1 MLDFKVKRF
10 VGIIFHLILAQIC
23 LAQTGIANQN
33 YGKDTLQLREV
44 VVRATRPLA
53 KLNSEGFVTE
63 VKGTILEKLGFAK
76 DVMGMLPGVLNNNG
90 SIEVFGKGKPVF
102 YINGHIVRNNIEVE
116 QLKANQIDKITVITN
131 PSSRY
136 ASTVGSIIKITTI
149 KKVGDGFSF
158 DNIATFGYRNYLYG
172 KDNLDL
178 NYRADKFDVFGTFGF
193 EKGKNTNSSKNVQNS
208 WLSSHHQQNTT
219 VKSTQHSNLIDGK
232 WGFDFS
238 SSPKLSFGAFY
249 QVSYAPTKT
258 NSSIM
263 SSLYSDDVIESETSA
278 YKDIKLRDLEH
289 LLDGYCHG
297 VWGKWNLEMTF
308 DLMWKKTREN
318 QTVIEQTG
326 INQNFGIKDVGHA
339 RLMATELYASHPFL
353 KGNFSFGVDFTNSSR
368 EENSES
374 ENSIMAGEN
383 NKIQELNMAYYV
395 ETMQHLGNVTFR
407 IGGRYEHVN
416 SEYFIGGRKNHE
428 QSHVYDKFFPTASL
442 SLPIGKTMVQ
452 LSYSKQCYRPLYSQL
467 SNTVHYVN
475 KYLYQSGNPYLQPSY
490 SDNISLNLRYRWLA
504 LTANYKKV
512 QNQIITSY
520 TYYDDAKTIALLKKE
535 NSKNSLSNLQ
545 IMASFMPGFLWKC
558 YYPVLACGVV
568 SQFYKIDYRGN
579 IKHVDNPLVV
589 VKFNNIFKFHNNYM
603 ATVNYS
609 WRSEGNSENIKMGSV
624 GQINLSLAKDL
635 SEKWN
640 VKLSANDIF
649 NTARKNTFTIFSG
662 MNDVYIEKAASVRAV
677 ECIVIKQNIKV
688 KGQGKRKWIDCNCLN
703 SIHSGICLSI
713 DCRSSYTHINAAL
726 CFNLIGFFPPF
737 LCHFHLFP

>member
-1 MLDFKVKRF
+1 MKMLDFKVKRF

-33 YGKDTLQLREV
+33 FGKDTLQLREV

-63 VKGTILEKLGFAK
+63 VKGTVLEKLGFAK

-158 DNIATFGYRNYLYG
+158 DNIATFGYRNYMYG

-178 NYRADKFDVFGTFGF
+178 NYRIDNLDVFGTLGF

-219 VKSTQHSNLIDGK
+219 MKSTQHSKLIDGK

-249 QVSYAPTKT
+249 QVSYAPIKT

-263 SSLYSDDVIESETSA
+263 SSLYSDDVIESEASA

-318 QTVIEQTG
+318 QNVIEQTG
-326 INQNFGIKDVGHA
+326 INQDFGIKDVGHA

-520 TYYDDAKTIALLKKE
+520 TYYDDSKTIALLKKE
-535 NSKNSLSNLQ
+535 NSRNSLSNLQ

-609 WRSEGNSENIKMGSV
+609 WRSEGNSENIKMGSI

-635 SEKWN
+635 SKKWN

-662 MNDVYIEKAASVRAV
+662 MNDVYLEKAATVRAV
-677 ECIVIKQNIKV
+677 ECIVRYKFNTV
-688 KGQGKRKWIDCNCLN
+688 KAKYKGKGAGKKEMDRL
-703 SIHSGICLSI
+703 
-713 DCRSSYTHINAAL
+713 
-726 CFNLIGFFPPF
+726 
-737 LCHFHLFP
+737 

>member
-1 MLDFKVKRF
+1 MKMLDFKVKRF

-33 YGKDTLQLREV
+33 FGKDTLQLREV

-63 VKGTILEKLGFAK
+63 VKGTVLEKLGFAK

-178 NYRADKFDVFGTFGF
+178 NYRIDNLDVFGTLGF
-193 EKGKNTNSSKNVQNS
+193 EKGKDTNSSKNVQNS

-219 VKSTQHSNLIDGK
+219 MKSTQHSSLIDGK

-297 VWGKWNLEMTF
+297 VWEKWNLEMTF

-318 QTVIEQTG
+318 QNVMEQTG
-326 INQNFGIKDVGHA
+326 INQDFGIKDVGHA

-512 QNQIITSY
+512 RNQIITSY

-535 NSKNSLSNLQ
+535 NSRNSLSNLQ

-609 WRSEGNSENIKMGSV
+609 WRSEGNSENIKMGSI

-635 SEKWN
+635 SKKWN

-649 NTARKNTFTIFSG
+649 NTARKNTFTIFCG

-677 ECIVIKQNIKV
+677 ECIVRYKFNTVKIKY
-688 KGQGKRKWIDCNCLN
+688 KGKGAGKKEMDRL
-703 SIHSGICLSI
+703 
-713 DCRSSYTHINAAL
+713 
-726 CFNLIGFFPPF
+726 
-737 LCHFHLFP
+737 

>member
-1 MLDFKVKRF
+1 MKMLDFKVKRF
-10 VGIIFHLILAQIC
+10 VGIIFHLILTQIC
-23 LAQTGIANQN
+23 LAQTGIVNQN
-33 YGKDTLQLREV
+33 FGKDTLQLREV

-63 VKGTILEKLGFAK
+63 VKGTVLEKLGFAK

-158 DNIATFGYRNYLYG
+158 DNIATFGCRNYMYG

-193 EKGKNTNSSKNVQNS
+193 EKGKDTNSSKNVQNS

-219 VKSTQHSNLIDGK
+219 MKSTQHSSLIDGK

-249 QVSYAPTKT
+249 QVSYAPIKT

-318 QTVIEQTG
+318 QNVIEQTG
-326 INQNFGIKDVGHA
+326 INQDFGIKDVGHA

-395 ETMQHLGNVTFR
+395 ETMQHLGNVAFR

-568 SQFYKIDYRGN
+568 SQFYKIDYRGS

-635 SEKWN
+635 SKKWN

-662 MNDVYIEKAASVRAV
+662 MNDVYIEKAATVRAV
-677 ECIVIKQNIKV
+677 ECIVRYKFNTV
-688 KGQGKRKWIDCNCLN
+688 KAKYKGKGAGKKEMDRL
-703 SIHSGICLSI
+703 
-713 DCRSSYTHINAAL
+713 
-726 CFNLIGFFPPF
+726 
-737 LCHFHLFP
+737 

>member
-1 MLDFKVKRF
+1 MKMFFCSFGLLMATVPVFAQNTGKDSIVSTKALDDVVVSASNISR
-10 VGIIFHLILAQIC
+10 VGD
-23 LAQTGIANQN
+23 QN
-33 YGKDTLQLREV
+33 FGKDTLQLREV

-63 VKGTILEKLGFAK
+63 VKGTVLEKLGFAK

-102 YINGHIVRNNIEVE
+102 YINGHIVRNNMEVE

-136 ASTVGSIIKITTI
+136 ASTIGSIIKITTI

-158 DNIATFGYRNYLYG
+158 DNIATFGYRNYMYG

-178 NYRADKFDVFGTFGF
+178 NYRIDNLDVFGTIGL
-193 EKGKNTNSSKNVQNS
+193 EQGKDTNSSKNVQNS

-219 VKSTQHSNLIDGK
+219 MKSTQHSSLIDGK

-249 QVSYAPTKT
+249 QVSYAPIKT

-308 DLMWKKTREN
+308 DLMWKKTHEN
-318 QTVIEQTG
+318 QNVIEQTG
-326 INQNFGIKDVGHA
+326 INQDFGIKDVGHA

-512 QNQIITSY
+512 RNQIITSY
-520 TYYDDAKTIALLKKE
+520 TYYDDAKTIALLRKE
-535 NSKNSLSNLQ
+535 NSRNCLSNLQ

-603 ATVNYS
+603 ATINYS

-635 SEKWN
+635 SKKWN

-662 MNDVYIEKAASVRAV
+662 MNDVYLEKAAIVRAV
-677 ECIVIKQNIKV
+677 ECIVRYKFNTV
-688 KGQGKRKWIDCNCLN
+688 KTTYKGKGAGKKEMDRL
-703 SIHSGICLSI
+703 
-713 DCRSSYTHINAAL
+713 
-726 CFNLIGFFPPF
+726 
-737 LCHFHLFP
+737 

>member
-1 MLDFKVKRF
+1 MKMLDFKVKRF

-33 YGKDTLQLREV
+33 FGKDTLQLREV

-63 VKGTILEKLGFAK
+63 VKGTVLEKLGFAK
-76 DVMGMLPGVLNNNG
+76 DVMGILPGVLNNNG

-136 ASTVGSIIKITTI
+136 ASTIGSIIKITTI

-158 DNIATFGYRNYLYG
+158 DNIATFGCRNYMYG

-178 NYRADKFDVFGTFGF
+178 NYRIDNLDVFGTLGF

-219 VKSTQHSNLIDGK
+219 MKSTQHSKLIDGK

-318 QTVIEQTG
+318 QNVIEQTG
-326 INQNFGIKDVGHA
+326 INQDFGIKDVGHA

-490 SDNISLNLRYRWLA
+490 SDNITLNLRYRWLA

-535 NSKNSLSNLQ
+535 NSRNSLSNLQ

-609 WRSEGNSENIKMGSV
+609 WRSEGNSENIKMGSI

-662 MNDVYIEKAASVRAV
+662 MNDVYIEKAAIVRAV
-677 ECIVIKQNIKV
+677 ECNVRYKFNIVKTKY
-688 KGQGKRKWIDCNCLN
+688 KGKGAGKKEMDRL
-703 SIHSGICLSI
+703 
-713 DCRSSYTHINAAL
+713 
-726 CFNLIGFFPPF
+726 
-737 LCHFHLFP
+737 

>member
-1 MLDFKVKRF
+1 MKMLDFKVKRF

-33 YGKDTLQLREV
+33 FGKDTLQLREV

-63 VKGTILEKLGFAK
+63 VKGTVLEKLGFAK

-158 DNIATFGYRNYLYG
+158 DNIATFGYRNYMYG

-178 NYRADKFDVFGTFGF
+178 NYRIDNLDVFGTLGF

-219 VKSTQHSNLIDGK
+219 MKSTQHSKLIDGK

-318 QTVIEQTG
+318 QNVIEQTG
-326 INQNFGIKDVGHA
+326 INQDFGIKDVGHA

-535 NSKNSLSNLQ
+535 NSRNSLSNLQ

-609 WRSEGNSENIKMGSV
+609 WRSAGNSENIKMGSV

-635 SEKWN
+635 SKKWN

-662 MNDVYIEKAASVRAV
+662 MNDVYIEKAATVRAV
-677 ECIVIKQNIKV
+677 ECIVRYKFNTV
-688 KGQGKRKWIDCNCLN
+688 KAKYKGKGAGKKEMDRL
-703 SIHSGICLSI
+703 
-713 DCRSSYTHINAAL
+713 
-726 CFNLIGFFPPF
+726 
-737 LCHFHLFP
+737 

>member
-1 MLDFKVKRF
+1 MRRLFIF
-10 VGIIFHLILAQIC
+10 LFHLAWTQIV

-33 YGKDTLQLREV
+33 FGKDTLQLREV

-63 VKGTILEKLGFAK
+63 VKGTVLEKLGFAK

-178 NYRADKFDVFGTFGF
+178 NYRIDNLDVFGTFGF

-219 VKSTQHSNLIDGK
+219 MKSTQHSKLIDGK

-318 QTVIEQTG
+318 QNVIEQTG
-326 INQNFGIKDVGHA
+326 INQDFGIKDVGHA

-512 QNQIITSY
+512 RNQIITSY

-535 NSKNSLSNLQ
+535 NSRNSLSNLQ

-635 SEKWN
+635 SKKWN

-677 ECIVIKQNIKV
+677 ECIVRYKFNTV
-688 KGQGKRKWIDCNCLN
+688 KAKYKGKGAGKKEMDRL
-703 SIHSGICLSI
+703 
-713 DCRSSYTHINAAL
+713 
-726 CFNLIGFFPPF
+726 
-737 LCHFHLFP
+737 

>member
-1 MLDFKVKRF
+1 MKMLDFKVKRF

-33 YGKDTLQLREV
+33 LGKDTLQLREV

-63 VKGTILEKLGFAK
+63 VKGTVLEELGFAK

-102 YINGHIVRNNIEVE
+102 YINGRIVRNNIEVE

-158 DNIATFGYRNYLYG
+158 DNIATFGCRNYMYG

-178 NYRADKFDVFGTFGF
+178 NYRIDNLDVFGTLGF
-193 EKGKNTNSSKNVQNS
+193 EKGKDTNSSKKVQNS

-219 VKSTQHSNLIDGK
+219 MKSTQHSNLIDGK
-232 WGFDFS
+232 WGFDFA

-318 QTVIEQTG
+318 QNVIEQTG
-326 INQNFGIKDVGHA
+326 INQDFGIKDVGHA

-512 QNQIITSY
+512 RNQIITSY

-609 WRSEGNSENIKMGSV
+609 WRSAGNSENIKMGSV

-662 MNDVYIEKAASVRAV
+662 MNDVYIEKVATVRAV
-677 ECIVIKQNIKV
+677 ECIVRYKFNTVNAKY
-688 KGQGKRKWIDCNCLN
+688 KGKGAGKKEMDRL
-703 SIHSGICLSI
+703 
-713 DCRSSYTHINAAL
+713 
-726 CFNLIGFFPPF
+726 
-737 LCHFHLFP
+737 

>member
-1 MLDFKVKRF
+1 MKMLDFKVKRF

-33 YGKDTLQLREV
+33 FGKDTLQLREV

-63 VKGTILEKLGFAK
+63 VKGTVLEKLGFAK

-102 YINGHIVRNNIEVE
+102 YINGHIVHNNIEVE

-158 DNIATFGYRNYLYG
+158 DNIATFGYRNYMYG

-178 NYRADKFDVFGTFGF
+178 NYRIDNLDVFGTLGF

-219 VKSTQHSNLIDGK
+219 MKSTQHSKLIDGK

-297 VWGKWNLEMTF
+297 GWGKWNLEMTF
-308 DLMWKKTREN
+308 DLMWKKIREN
-318 QTVIEQTG
+318 QNVIEQTG
-326 INQNFGIKDVGHA
+326 INQDFGIKDVGHA
-339 RLMATELYASHPFL
+339 RFMATELYASHPFL

-467 SNTVHYVN
+467 CNTVHYVN

-520 TYYDDAKTIALLKKE
+520 TYYDDSKTIALLKKE
-535 NSKNSLSNLQ
+535 NSRNSLSNLQ

-609 WRSEGNSENIKMGSV
+609 WRSAGNSENIKMGSV

-635 SEKWN
+635 SKKWN

-677 ECIVIKQNIKV
+677 ECIVRYKFNIV
-688 KGQGKRKWIDCNCLN
+688 KTKYKGKGAGKKEMDRL
-703 SIHSGICLSI
+703 
-713 DCRSSYTHINAAL
+713 
-726 CFNLIGFFPPF
+726 
-737 LCHFHLFP
+737 

>member
-1 MLDFKVKRF
+1 MKMLDFKVKRF

-33 YGKDTLQLREV
+33 FGKDTLQLREV

-63 VKGTILEKLGFAK
+63 VKGTVLEKLGFAK

-131 PSSRY
+131 PGSRY

-158 DNIATFGYRNYLYG
+158 DNIAAIGYRNYLYG

-178 NYRADKFDVFGTFGF
+178 NYRIDNLDVFGTLGF
-193 EKGKNTNSSKNVQNS
+193 EKGKDTNSSKNVQNS

-219 VKSTQHSNLIDGK
+219 MKSTQHSKLIDGK

-249 QVSYAPTKT
+249 QVSYAPIKT

-318 QTVIEQTG
+318 QNVIEQTG
-326 INQNFGIKDVGHA
+326 INQDFGIKDVGHA

-383 NKIQELNMAYYV
+383 NKIQEQNMAYYV

-520 TYYDDAKTIALLKKE
+520 TYYDDSKTIALLKKE
-535 NSKNSLSNLQ
+535 NSRNSLSNLQ

-589 VKFNNIFKFHNNYM
+589 VKFNNIFKFHNNY
-603 ATVNYS
+603 
-609 WRSEGNSENIKMGSV
+609 
-624 GQINLSLAKDL
+624 LS
-635 SEKWN
+635 
-640 VKLSANDIF
+640 
-649 NTARKNTFTIFSG
+649 SG
-662 MNDVYIEKAASVRAV
+662 
-677 ECIVIKQNIKV
+677 
-688 KGQGKRKWIDCNCLN
+688 
-703 SIHSGICLSI
+703 
-713 DCRSSYTHINAAL
+713 
-726 CFNLIGFFPPF
+726 
-737 LCHFHLFP
+737 

>member
-1 MLDFKVKRF
+1 MKMLDFKVKRF

-33 YGKDTLQLREV
+33 FGKDTLQLREV

-63 VKGTILEKLGFAK
+63 VKGTVLEKLGFAK

-178 NYRADKFDVFGTFGF
+178 NYRIENLDVFGTFGF

-219 VKSTQHSNLIDGK
+219 MKSTQHSKLIDGK

-308 DLMWKKTREN
+308 DLMWKKTHEN
-318 QTVIEQTG
+318 QNVIEQTG
-326 INQNFGIKDVGHA
+326 INQDFGIKDVGHA

-512 QNQIITSY
+512 RNQIITSY

-535 NSKNSLSNLQ
+535 NSRNSLSNLQ

-589 VKFNNIFKFHNNYM
+589 VKFNNIFKFHNSYM

-624 GQINLSLAKDL
+624 GQINLSMAKDL
-635 SEKWN
+635 SKKWN

-662 MNDVYIEKAASVRAV
+662 MNDVYIEKAATVRAV
-677 ECIVIKQNIKV
+677 ECIVRYKFNTV
-688 KGQGKRKWIDCNCLN
+688 KAKYKGKGAGKKEMDRL
-703 SIHSGICLSI
+703 
-713 DCRSSYTHINAAL
+713 
-726 CFNLIGFFPPF
+726 
-737 LCHFHLFP
+737 

>member
-1 MLDFKVKRF
+1 MRRLFIF
-10 VGIIFHLILAQIC
+10 LFHLAWTQIV

-33 YGKDTLQLREV
+33 FGKDTLQLREV

-63 VKGTILEKLGFAK
+63 VKGTVLEKLGFAK

-131 PSSRY
+131 PGSRY

-158 DNIATFGYRNYLYG
+158 DNIATFGYRNYMFG

-178 NYRADKFDVFGTFGF
+178 NYRIDNLDVFGTLGF
-193 EKGKNTNSSKNVQNS
+193 EKGKDTNSSKNVQNS

-219 VKSTQHSNLIDGK
+219 MKSTQHSKLIDGK

-249 QVSYAPTKT
+249 QVSYAPIKT

-318 QTVIEQTG
+318 QNVIEQTG
-326 INQNFGIKDVGHA
+326 INQDFGIKDVGHA

-512 QNQIITSY
+512 RNQIITSY

-535 NSKNSLSNLQ
+535 NSRNSLSNLQ

-635 SEKWN
+635 SKKWN

-662 MNDVYIEKAASVRAV
+662 MNDVYIEKAATVRAV
-677 ECIVIKQNIKV
+677 ECIVRYKFNTV
-688 KGQGKRKWIDCNCLN
+688 KAKYKGKGAGKKEMDRL
-703 SIHSGICLSI
+703 
-713 DCRSSYTHINAAL
+713 
-726 CFNLIGFFPPF
+726 
-737 LCHFHLFP
+737 

>member
-1 MLDFKVKRF
+1 MKTAFCSLGLLMAAVPVFAQNTGKDSIVSTKALDDVVVSASNISR
-10 VGIIFHLILAQIC
+10 VGD
-23 LAQTGIANQN
+23 IASQN
-33 YGKDTLQLREV
+33 FGKDTLQLREV

-63 VKGTILEKLGFAK
+63 VKGTVLEKLGFAK

-136 ASTVGSIIKITTI
+136 ASTIGSIIKITTI

-158 DNIATFGYRNYLYG
+158 DNIATFGCRNYMYG

-178 NYRADKFDVFGTFGF
+178 NYRIDNLDVFGTLGF

-219 VKSTQHSNLIDGK
+219 MKSTQHSKLIDGK

-318 QTVIEQTG
+318 QNVIEQTG
-326 INQNFGIKDVGHA
+326 INQDFGIKDVGHA

-368 EENSES
+368 EENSKS
-374 ENSIMAGEN
+374 DNSIMAGEN

-395 ETMQHLGNVTFR
+395 ETMQHLGNVTLR

-475 KYLYQSGNPYLQPSY
+475 KYLYQNGNPYLQPSY

-535 NSKNSLSNLQ
+535 NSRNSLSNLQ

-568 SQFYKIDYRGN
+568 SQFYKIDYRGK

-635 SEKWN
+635 SKKWN

-662 MNDVYIEKAASVRAV
+662 MNDVYIEKAATVRAV
-677 ECIVIKQNIKV
+677 ECIVRYKFNTV
-688 KGQGKRKWIDCNCLN
+688 KAKYKGKGAGKKEMDRL
-703 SIHSGICLSI
+703 
-713 DCRSSYTHINAAL
+713 
-726 CFNLIGFFPPF
+726 
-737 LCHFHLFP
+737 

>member
-1 MLDFKVKRF
+1 MKMLDFKVKRF

-33 YGKDTLQLREV
+33 FGKDTLQLREV

-63 VKGTILEKLGFAK
+63 VKGTVLEKLGFAK

-136 ASTVGSIIKITTI
+136 ASTIGSIIKITTI

-158 DNIATFGYRNYLYG
+158 DNIATFGCRNYMYG
-172 KDNLDL
+172 KDNLNL
-178 NYRADKFDVFGTFGF
+178 NYRIDNLDVFGTLGF

-219 VKSTQHSNLIDGK
+219 MKSTQHSKLIDGK

-318 QTVIEQTG
+318 QNVIEQTG
-326 INQNFGIKDVGHA
+326 INQDFGIKDVGHA

-428 QSHVYDKFFPTASL
+428 QSHIYDKFFPTASL

-520 TYYDDAKTIALLKKE
+520 TYYDDSKTIALLKKE
-535 NSKNSLSNLQ
+535 NSRNSLSNLQ

-609 WRSEGNSENIKMGSV
+609 WRSEGNSENIKMGSI

-677 ECIVIKQNIKV
+677 ECIVRYKFNTV
-688 KGQGKRKWIDCNCLN
+688 KAKYKGKGAGKKEMDRL
-703 SIHSGICLSI
+703 
-713 DCRSSYTHINAAL
+713 
-726 CFNLIGFFPPF
+726 
-737 LCHFHLFP
+737 

>member
-1 MLDFKVKRF
+1 MKMLDFKVKRF

-33 YGKDTLQLREV
+33 FGKDTLQLREV

-63 VKGTILEKLGFAK
+63 VKGTVLEKLGFAK

-136 ASTVGSIIKITTI
+136 ASTVGSIIKITTF

-158 DNIATFGYRNYLYG
+158 DNIATIGYRNYLYG

-178 NYRADKFDVFGTFGF
+178 NYRIDNLDVFGMLGF

-219 VKSTQHSNLIDGK
+219 MKSTQHSKLIDGK

-308 DLMWKKTREN
+308 DLMWKKTCEN
-318 QTVIEQTG
+318 QNVIEQTG
-326 INQNFGIKDVGHA
+326 INQDFGIKDVGHA

-520 TYYDDAKTIALLKKE
+520 TYYDDSKTIALLKKE
-535 NSKNSLSNLQ
+535 NSRNNLSNLQ

-609 WRSEGNSENIKMGSV
+609 WRSAGNSENIKMGSV

-662 MNDVYIEKAASVRAV
+662 MNDVYIEKAAIVRSV
-677 ECIVIKQNIKV
+677 ECIVRYKFNTV
-688 KGQGKRKWIDCNCLN
+688 KTKYKGKGAGKKEMDRL
-703 SIHSGICLSI
+703 
-713 DCRSSYTHINAAL
+713 
-726 CFNLIGFFPPF
+726 
-737 LCHFHLFP
+737 

>member
-1 MLDFKVKRF
+1 MKMLDFKVKRF

-33 YGKDTLQLREV
+33 FGKDTLQLREV

-63 VKGTILEKLGFAK
+63 VKGTVLEKLGFAK

-158 DNIATFGYRNYLYG
+158 DNIATFGCRNYLYG

-178 NYRADKFDVFGTFGF
+178 NYRIDNLDVFGTLGF

-219 VKSTQHSNLIDGK
+219 MKSTQHSKLIDGK

-318 QTVIEQTG
+318 QNVIEQTG
-326 INQNFGIKDVGHA
+326 INQDFGIKDVGHA

-490 SDNISLNLRYRWLA
+490 NDNISLNLRYLWLA

-535 NSKNSLSNLQ
+535 NSRNSLSNLQ

-677 ECIVIKQNIKV
+677 KCIVRYKFNTV
-688 KGQGKRKWIDCNCLN
+688 KTKYKGKGAGKKEMDRL
-703 SIHSGICLSI
+703 
-713 DCRSSYTHINAAL
+713 
-726 CFNLIGFFPPF
+726 
-737 LCHFHLFP
+737 

>member
-1 MLDFKVKRF
+1 MKMLDFKVKRF

-33 YGKDTLQLREV
+33 FGKDTLQLREV

-63 VKGTILEKLGFAK
+63 VKGTVLEKLGFAK

-178 NYRADKFDVFGTFGF
+178 NYRADKFDVFGAFGF
-193 EKGKNTNSSKNVQNS
+193 EKGKDTNSSKNVQNS

-219 VKSTQHSNLIDGK
+219 MKSTQHSNLIDGK

-238 SSPKLSFGAFY
+238 SSSKLSFGAFY

-318 QTVIEQTG
+318 QNVIEQTG
-326 INQNFGIKDVGHA
+326 INQDFGIKDVGHA

-368 EENSES
+368 EENSKS
-374 ENSIMAGEN
+374 DNSIMAGEN

-535 NSKNSLSNLQ
+535 NSRNSLSNLQ

-609 WRSEGNSENIKMGSV
+609 WRSEGNSENIKMGSI

-635 SEKWN
+635 SKKWN

-662 MNDVYIEKAASVRAV
+662 MNDVYIEKAATVRAV
-677 ECIVIKQNIKV
+677 ECIVRYKFNTV
-688 KGQGKRKWIDCNCLN
+688 KAKYKGKGAGKKEMDRL
-703 SIHSGICLSI
+703 
-713 DCRSSYTHINAAL
+713 
-726 CFNLIGFFPPF
+726 
-737 LCHFHLFP
+737 

>member
-1 MLDFKVKRF
+1 MKMLDFKVKRF

-33 YGKDTLQLREV
+33 FGKDTLQLKEV

-63 VKGTILEKLGFAK
+63 VKGTVLEKLGFAK

-158 DNIATFGYRNYLYG
+158 DNIATFGCRNYLYG

-178 NYRADKFDVFGTFGF
+178 NYRIDNLDVFGTLGF
-193 EKGKNTNSSKNVQNS
+193 EKGKDTNSSKNVQNS

-219 VKSTQHSNLIDGK
+219 MKSTQHSNLIDGK

-308 DLMWKKTREN
+308 DLMWKKTRGN
-318 QTVIEQTG
+318 QNVIEQTG
-326 INQNFGIKDVGHA
+326 INLDFGIKDVGHA

-490 SDNISLNLRYRWLA
+490 SDNITLNLRYRWLA
-504 LTANYKKV
+504 LTANYKKL

-520 TYYDDAKTIALLKKE
+520 TYYDDSKTIALLKKE
-535 NSKNSLSNLQ
+535 NSRNSLSNLQ

-603 ATVNYS
+603 AT
-609 WRSEGNSENIKMGSV
+609 ISV
-624 GQINLSLAKDL
+624 Q
-635 SEKWN
+635 
-640 VKLSANDIF
+640 
-649 NTARKNTFTIFSG
+649 
-662 MNDVYIEKAASVRAV
+662 
-677 ECIVIKQNIKV
+677 
-688 KGQGKRKWIDCNCLN
+688 
-703 SIHSGICLSI
+703 
-713 DCRSSYTHINAAL
+713 
-726 CFNLIGFFPPF
+726 
-737 LCHFHLFP
+737 

>member
-1 MLDFKVKRF
+1 MRRLFIF
-10 VGIIFHLILAQIC
+10 LFHLAWTQIV

-33 YGKDTLQLREV
+33 FGKDTLQLREV

-63 VKGTILEKLGFAK
+63 VKGTVLEKLGFAK

-116 QLKANQIDKITVITN
+116 QLKANQIDKITVVTN

-193 EKGKNTNSSKNVQNS
+193 EKGKDTNSSKNVQNS

-219 VKSTQHSNLIDGK
+219 MKSTQHSKLIDGK

-278 YKDIKLRDLEH
+278 YKDVKLRDLEH

-308 DLMWKKTREN
+308 DLMWKKTHEN
-318 QTVIEQTG
+318 QNVIEQTG

-512 QNQIITSY
+512 RNQIITSY
-520 TYYDDAKTIALLKKE
+520 TYYDDAKTIALLRKE
-535 NSKNSLSNLQ
+535 NSRNCLSNLQ

-589 VKFNNIFKFHNNYM
+589 VKFNNILKFHNNYM
-603 ATVNYS
+603 ATINYS

-635 SEKWN
+635 SK
-640 VKLSANDIF
+640 K
-649 NTARKNTFTIFSG
+649 
-662 MNDVYIEKAASVRAV
+662 
-677 ECIVIKQNIKV
+677 
-688 KGQGKRKWIDCNCLN
+688 
-703 SIHSGICLSI
+703 
-713 DCRSSYTHINAAL
+713 
-726 CFNLIGFFPPF
+726 
-737 LCHFHLFP
+737 

>member
-1 MLDFKVKRF
+1 MKMLDFKVKRF

-33 YGKDTLQLREV
+33 FGKDTLQLREV
-44 VVRATRPLA
+44 VVRATRPMA

-63 VKGTILEKLGFAK
+63 VKGTVLEKLGFAK

-158 DNIATFGYRNYLYG
+158 DNIATIGYRNYLYG
-172 KDNLDL
+172 KDNFDL
-178 NYRADKFDVFGTFGF
+178 NYRIDNLDVFGTFGF
-193 EKGKNTNSSKNVQNS
+193 EKGKDTNSSKNVQNS

-219 VKSTQHSNLIDGK
+219 MKSTQHSNLIDGK

-318 QTVIEQTG
+318 QNVIEQIG
-326 INQNFGIKDVGHA
+326 INQDFGIKDVGHA

-395 ETMQHLGNVTFR
+395 ETMQHLGNVIFR

-428 QSHVYDKFFPTASL
+428 QSQVYDKFFPTASL

-452 LSYSKQCYRPLYSQL
+452 LSYSKQCCRPLYSQL

-535 NSKNSLSNLQ
+535 NSRNSLSNLQ

-662 MNDVYIEKAASVRAV
+662 MNDVYIEKAAIVRAV
-677 ECIVIKQNIKV
+677 ECIVRYKFNTV
-688 KGQGKRKWIDCNCLN
+688 KTKYKGKGAGKKEMDRL
-703 SIHSGICLSI
+703 
-713 DCRSSYTHINAAL
+713 
-726 CFNLIGFFPPF
+726 
-737 LCHFHLFP
+737 

>member
-1 MLDFKVKRF
+1 MKMLDFKVKRF

-33 YGKDTLQLREV
+33 FGKDTLQLREV

-63 VKGTILEKLGFAK
+63 VKGTVLEKLGFAK

-136 ASTVGSIIKITTI
+136 ASTIGSIIKITTI

-158 DNIATFGYRNYLYG
+158 DNIATFGYRNYMYG

-178 NYRADKFDVFGTFGF
+178 NYRIDNLDVFGTLGF
-193 EKGKNTNSSKNVQNS
+193 EKGKDTNSSKNVQNS

-219 VKSTQHSNLIDGK
+219 MKSTQHSKLIDGK

-249 QVSYAPTKT
+249 QVSYAPIKT

-318 QTVIEQTG
+318 QNVIEQTG
-326 INQNFGIKDVGHA
+326 INQDFGIKDVGHA

-442 SLPIGKTMVQ
+442 SMPIGKTMVQ

-520 TYYDDAKTIALLKKE
+520 TYYDDSKTIALLKKK
-535 NSKNSLSNLQ
+535 NSRNSLSNLQ

-589 VKFNNIFKFHNNYM
+589 VKFNNIFKFHSNYM

-609 WRSEGNSENIKMGSV
+609 SRSEGNSENIKMGSV

-662 MNDVYIEKAASVRAV
+662 MNDVYIEKAATVRAV
-677 ECIVIKQNIKV
+677 ECIVRYKFNTV
-688 KGQGKRKWIDCNCLN
+688 KAKYKGKGAGKKEMDRL
-703 SIHSGICLSI
+703 
-713 DCRSSYTHINAAL
+713 
-726 CFNLIGFFPPF
+726 
-737 LCHFHLFP
+737 

>member
-1 MLDFKVKRF
+1 MKMLDFKVKRF

-33 YGKDTLQLREV
+33 FGKDTLQLREV
-44 VVRATRPLA
+44 VVRATRSLA

-63 VKGTILEKLGFAK
+63 VKGTVLEKLGFAK

-178 NYRADKFDVFGTFGF
+178 NYRIENLDVFGTFGF
-193 EKGKNTNSSKNVQNS
+193 EKGKDTNSSKNIQNS

-219 VKSTQHSNLIDGK
+219 MKSTQHSKLIDGK

-318 QTVIEQTG
+318 QNVIEQTG
-326 INQNFGIKDVGHA
+326 INQDFGIKDVGHA
-339 RLMATELYASHPFL
+339 RLMATELYVSHPFL

-374 ENSIMAGEN
+374 ENSIMAGES

-395 ETMQHLGNVTFR
+395 ETMQHLGNVTLR

-535 NSKNSLSNLQ
+535 NSRNCLSNLQ

-568 SQFYKIDYRGN
+568 SQFYKIDYRGK

-635 SEKWN
+635 SKKWN

-662 MNDVYIEKAASVRAV
+662 MNDVYIEKAATVRAV
-677 ECIVIKQNIKV
+677 ECIVRYKFNTV
-688 KGQGKRKWIDCNCLN
+688 KAKYKGKGAGKKEMDRL
-703 SIHSGICLSI
+703 
-713 DCRSSYTHINAAL
+713 
-726 CFNLIGFFPPF
+726 
-737 LCHFHLFP
+737 

>member
-1 MLDFKVKRF
+1 MKMLDFKVKRF

-33 YGKDTLQLREV
+33 FGKDTLQLREV

-63 VKGTILEKLGFAK
+63 VKGTVLEKLGFAK

-178 NYRADKFDVFGTFGF
+178 NYRAEKFDVFGTFGF
-193 EKGKNTNSSKNVQNS
+193 EKGKDTNSSKNVQNS

-219 VKSTQHSNLIDGK
+219 MKSTQHSKLIDGK

-308 DLMWKKTREN
+308 DLMWKKTCEN
-318 QTVIEQTG
+318 QNVIEQPG
-326 INQNFGIKDVGHA
+326 INQDFGIKDVGHA

-512 QNQIITSY
+512 RNQIITSY
-520 TYYDDAKTIALLKKE
+520 TYYDDAKTIALLRKE
-535 NSKNSLSNLQ
+535 NSRNCLSNLQ

-635 SEKWN
+635 SKKWN

-677 ECIVIKQNIKV
+677 ECIVRYKFNTVKIKY
-688 KGQGKRKWIDCNCLN
+688 KGKGAGKKEMDRL
-703 SIHSGICLSI
+703 
-713 DCRSSYTHINAAL
+713 
-726 CFNLIGFFPPF
+726 
-737 LCHFHLFP
+737 

>member
-1 MLDFKVKRF
+1 MKMLDFKVKRF

-33 YGKDTLQLREV
+33 FGKDTLQLREV

-63 VKGTILEKLGFAK
+63 VKGTVLEKLGFAK

-178 NYRADKFDVFGTFGF
+178 NYRIENLDVFGTFGF

-219 VKSTQHSNLIDGK
+219 MKSTQHSKLIDGK

-308 DLMWKKTREN
+308 DLMWKKTHEN
-318 QTVIEQTG
+318 QNVIEQTG
-326 INQNFGIKDVGHA
+326 INQDFGIKDVGHA

-395 ETMQHLGNVTFR
+395 ETMQHLGNVTIR
-407 IGGRYEHVN
+407 IGGRYEYVN

-442 SLPIGKTMVQ
+442 SLPIGKAMVQ

-512 QNQIITSY
+512 RNQIITSY

-535 NSKNSLSNLQ
+535 NSRNSLSNLQ

-635 SEKWN
+635 SKKWN

-662 MNDVYIEKAASVRAV
+662 MNDVYIEKAATVRAV
-677 ECIVIKQNIKV
+677 ECIVRYKFNTV
-688 KGQGKRKWIDCNCLN
+688 KAKYKGKGAGKKEMDRL
-703 SIHSGICLSI
+703 
-713 DCRSSYTHINAAL
+713 
-726 CFNLIGFFPPF
+726 
-737 LCHFHLFP
+737 

>member
-1 MLDFKVKRF
+1 MKMLDFKVKRF

-33 YGKDTLQLREV
+33 FGKDTLQLREV

-63 VKGTILEKLGFAK
+63 VKGTVLEKLGFAK

-131 PSSRY
+131 PGSRY

-158 DNIATFGYRNYLYG
+158 DNIATFGCRNYMYG

-178 NYRADKFDVFGTFGF
+178 NYRIDNLDVFGTLGF

-219 VKSTQHSNLIDGK
+219 MKSAQHSKLIDGK

-249 QVSYAPTKT
+249 QVSYAPIKT

-308 DLMWKKTREN
+308 DLMWKKTHEN
-318 QTVIEQTG
+318 QNVIEQTG
-326 INQNFGIKDVGHA
+326 INQDFGIKDVGHA

-368 EENSES
+368 EENSKS

-520 TYYDDAKTIALLKKE
+520 TYYDDSKTIALLKKE
-535 NSKNSLSNLQ
+535 NSRNSLSNLQ

-609 WRSEGNSENIKMGSV
+609 WRSAGNSENIKMGSV

-635 SEKWN
+635 SKKWN

-649 NTARKNTFTIFSG
+649 NTARKNTFIIFSG

-677 ECIVIKQNIKV
+677 ECIVRYKFNTV
-688 KGQGKRKWIDCNCLN
+688 NLN
-703 SIHSGICLSI
+703 SATL
-713 DCRSSYTHINAAL
+713 
-726 CFNLIGFFPPF
+726 
-737 LCHFHLFP
+737 

>member
-1 MLDFKVKRF
+1 MKMLDFKVKRF

-33 YGKDTLQLREV
+33 FGKDTLQLREV

-63 VKGTILEKLGFAK
+63 VKGTVLEKLGFAK

-136 ASTVGSIIKITTI
+136 ASTVGSIIKIITI

-178 NYRADKFDVFGTFGF
+178 NYRIDNLDVFGTFGF
-193 EKGKNTNSSKNVQNS
+193 EKGKDTNSSKNVQNS

-219 VKSTQHSNLIDGK
+219 MKSTQHSNLIDGK

-308 DLMWKKTREN
+308 DLMWKKTHEN
-318 QTVIEQTG
+318 QNVIEQTG
-326 INQNFGIKDVGHA
+326 INQDFGIKDVGHA

-368 EENSES
+368 EENSKS
-374 ENSIMAGEN
+374 DNSIMAGEN

-395 ETMQHLGNVTFR
+395 ETMQHLGNVTLR

-442 SLPIGKTMVQ
+442 SLPIGKTMVL

-512 QNQIITSY
+512 RNQIITSY
-520 TYYDDAKTIALLKKE
+520 AYYDDAKTIALLKKE
-535 NSKNSLSNLQ
+535 NSRNSLSNLQ

-635 SEKWN
+635 SKKWN

-662 MNDVYIEKAASVRAV
+662 MNDVYIEKAATVRAV
-677 ECIVIKQNIKV
+677 ECIVRYKFNTV
-688 KGQGKRKWIDCNCLN
+688 KAKYKGKGAGKKEMDRL
-703 SIHSGICLSI
+703 
-713 DCRSSYTHINAAL
+713 
-726 CFNLIGFFPPF
+726 
-737 LCHFHLFP
+737 

>member
-1 MLDFKVKRF
+1 MKMLDFKVRRF

-33 YGKDTLQLREV
+33 FGKDTLQLREV

-63 VKGTILEKLGFAK
+63 VKGTVLEKLGFAK
-76 DVMGMLPGVLNNNG
+76 DVMGVLPGVLNNNG

-116 QLKANQIDKITVITN
+116 QLKANQIDKIIVITN

-178 NYRADKFDVFGTFGF
+178 NYRIDNLDVFGTLEF

-318 QTVIEQTG
+318 QNVIEQTG
-326 INQNFGIKDVGHA
+326 INQDFGIKDVGHA

-520 TYYDDAKTIALLKKE
+520 TYYDDSKTIALLKKE
-535 NSKNSLSNLQ
+535 NSRNSLSNLQ

-579 IKHVDNPLVV
+579 IKHVNNPLVV

-609 WRSEGNSENIKMGSV
+609 WRSAGNSENIKMGSV

-677 ECIVIKQNIKV
+677 ECIVRYKFNTVKIKY
-688 KGQGKRKWIDCNCLN
+688 KGKGAGKKEMDRL
-703 SIHSGICLSI
+703 
-713 DCRSSYTHINAAL
+713 
-726 CFNLIGFFPPF
+726 
-737 LCHFHLFP
+737 

>member
-1 MLDFKVKRF
+1 MKMLDFKVKRF

-33 YGKDTLQLREV
+33 FGKDTLQLREV

-63 VKGTILEKLGFAK
+63 VKGTVLEKLGFAK

-178 NYRADKFDVFGTFGF
+178 NYRIDNLDVFGTLGF
-193 EKGKNTNSSKNVQNS
+193 EKGKDTNSSKNVQNS

-219 VKSTQHSNLIDGK
+219 MKSTQHSKLIDGK

-308 DLMWKKTREN
+308 DLMWKKTHEN
-318 QTVIEQTG
+318 QNVIEQTG
-326 INQNFGIKDVGHA
+326 INQDFGIKDVGHA

-512 QNQIITSY
+512 RNQIITSY

-535 NSKNSLSNLQ
+535 NSRNSLSNLQ

-635 SEKWN
+635 SKKWN

-662 MNDVYIEKAASVRAV
+662 MNDVYIEKAATVRAV
-677 ECIVIKQNIKV
+677 ECIVRYKFNTV
-688 KGQGKRKWIDCNCLN
+688 KAKYKGKGAGKKEMDRL
-703 SIHSGICLSI
+703 
-713 DCRSSYTHINAAL
+713 
-726 CFNLIGFFPPF
+726 
-737 LCHFHLFP
+737 

>member
-33 YGKDTLQLREV
+33 FGKDTLQLREV

-63 VKGTILEKLGFAK
+63 VKGTVLEKLGFAK

-131 PSSRY
+131 PGSRY

-158 DNIATFGYRNYLYG
+158 DNIATFGCRNYLYG

-178 NYRADKFDVFGTFGF
+178 NYRIDNLDVFGTLGF
-193 EKGKNTNSSKNVQNS
+193 EKGKDTNSSKNVQNS

-219 VKSTQHSNLIDGK
+219 MKSTQHSKLIDGK

-318 QTVIEQTG
+318 QNVIEQTG
-326 INQNFGIKDVGHA
+326 INQDFGIKDVGHA
-339 RLMATELYASHPFL
+339 RLMAMELYASHPFL

-368 EENSES
+368 EENSKS
-374 ENSIMAGEN
+374 DNSIMAGEN

-395 ETMQHLGNVTFR
+395 ETMQHLGNVTLR

-416 SEYFIGGRKNHE
+416 SEYFIGDRKNHE

-512 QNQIITSY
+512 RNQIITSY

-535 NSKNSLSNLQ
+535 NSRNSLSNLQ

-635 SEKWN
+635 SKKWN

-662 MNDVYIEKAASVRAV
+662 MNDVYIEKVATVRAV
-677 ECIVIKQNIKV
+677 ECIVRYKFNTV
-688 KGQGKRKWIDCNCLN
+688 KAKYKGKGAGKKEMDRL
-703 SIHSGICLSI
+703 
-713 DCRSSYTHINAAL
+713 
-726 CFNLIGFFPPF
+726 
-737 LCHFHLFP
+737 

>member
-1 MLDFKVKRF
+1 MRRLFIF
-10 VGIIFHLILAQIC
+10 LFHLAWTQIV

-33 YGKDTLQLREV
+33 FGKDTLQLREV

-63 VKGTILEKLGFAK
+63 VKGTVLEKLGFAK

-193 EKGKNTNSSKNVQNS
+193 EKGKDTNSSKNVQNS

-219 VKSTQHSNLIDGK
+219 MKSTQHSKLIDGK

-308 DLMWKKTREN
+308 DLMWKKTHEN
-318 QTVIEQTG
+318 QNVIEQTG

-512 QNQIITSY
+512 RNQIITSY

-535 NSKNSLSNLQ
+535 NSRNSLSNLQ

-635 SEKWN
+635 SKKWN

-662 MNDVYIEKAASVRAV
+662 MNDVYIEKAATVRAV
-677 ECIVIKQNIKV
+677 ECIVRYKFNTV
-688 KGQGKRKWIDCNCLN
+688 KAKYKGKGAGKKEMDRL
-703 SIHSGICLSI
+703 
-713 DCRSSYTHINAAL
+713 
-726 CFNLIGFFPPF
+726 
-737 LCHFHLFP
+737 

>member
-1 MLDFKVKRF
+1 MKMLDFKVKRF

-33 YGKDTLQLREV
+33 FGKDTLQLREV

-63 VKGTILEKLGFAK
+63 VKGTVLEKLGFAK

-158 DNIATFGYRNYLYG
+158 DNIATFGYRNYMYG

-178 NYRADKFDVFGTFGF
+178 NYRIDNLDVFGTLGF
-193 EKGKNTNSSKNVQNS
+193 EKGKDTNSSKNVQNS

-219 VKSTQHSNLIDGK
+219 MKSTQHSSLIDGK

-318 QTVIEQTG
+318 QNVIEQTG
-326 INQNFGIKDVGHA
+326 INQDFGIKDVGHA

-395 ETMQHLGNVTFR
+395 ETMQHLGNVTIR
-407 IGGRYEHVN
+407 IGGRYEYVN

-442 SLPIGKTMVQ
+442 SMPIGKTMVQ

-512 QNQIITSY
+512 RNQIITSY

-535 NSKNSLSNLQ
+535 NSRNSLSNLQ

-609 WRSEGNSENIKMGSV
+609 WRSAGNSENIKMGSV

-635 SEKWN
+635 SKKWN

-662 MNDVYIEKAASVRAV
+662 MNDVYIEKAATVRAV
-677 ECIVIKQNIKV
+677 ECIVRYKFNTV
-688 KGQGKRKWIDCNCLN
+688 KAKYKGKGAGKKEMDRL
-703 SIHSGICLSI
+703 
-713 DCRSSYTHINAAL
+713 
-726 CFNLIGFFPPF
+726 
-737 LCHFHLFP
+737 

>member
-1 MLDFKVKRF
+1 MRRLFIF
-10 VGIIFHLILAQIC
+10 LFHLAWTQIV

-33 YGKDTLQLREV
+33 FGKDTLQLREV

-63 VKGTILEKLGFAK
+63 VKGTVLEKLGFAK

-193 EKGKNTNSSKNVQNS
+193 EKGKDTNSSKNVQNS

-219 VKSTQHSNLIDGK
+219 MKSTQHSKLIDGK

-308 DLMWKKTREN
+308 DLMWKKTHEN
-318 QTVIEQTG
+318 QNVIEQTG

-520 TYYDDAKTIALLKKE
+520 TYYDDAKTIALLRKE
-535 NSKNSLSNLQ
+535 NSRNCLSNLQ

-635 SEKWN
+635 SKKWN

-677 ECIVIKQNIKV
+677 ECIVRYKFNTV
-688 KGQGKRKWIDCNCLN
+688 KAKYKGKGAGKKEMDRL
-703 SIHSGICLSI
+703 
-713 DCRSSYTHINAAL
+713 
-726 CFNLIGFFPPF
+726 
-737 LCHFHLFP
+737 

>member
-1 MLDFKVKRF
+1 MKMLDFKVKRF

-33 YGKDTLQLREV
+33 FGKDTLQLREV

-63 VKGTILEKLGFAK
+63 VKGTVLEKLGFAK
-76 DVMGMLPGVLNNNG
+76 DVMGILPGVLNNNG

-158 DNIATFGYRNYLYG
+158 DNIATFGCRNYMYG

-178 NYRADKFDVFGTFGF
+178 NYRIDNLDVFGTLGF

-219 VKSTQHSNLIDGK
+219 MKSTQHSKLIDGK

-278 YKDIKLRDLEH
+278 YKDVKLRDLEH

-308 DLMWKKTREN
+308 DLMWKKTHEN
-318 QTVIEQTG
+318 QNVIEQTG

-512 QNQIITSY
+512 RNQIITSY
-520 TYYDDAKTIALLKKE
+520 TYYDDAKTIALLRKE
-535 NSKNSLSNLQ
+535 NSRNCLSNLQ

-589 VKFNNIFKFHNNYM
+589 VKFNNILKFHNNYM
-603 ATVNYS
+603 ATINYS

-635 SEKWN
+635 SKKWN

-662 MNDVYIEKAASVRAV
+662 MNDVYIERAASVRAV
-677 ECIVIKQNIKV
+677 EFIVRYKFNTV
-688 KGQGKRKWIDCNCLN
+688 KTKYKGKGAGKKEMDRL
-703 SIHSGICLSI
+703 
-713 DCRSSYTHINAAL
+713 
-726 CFNLIGFFPPF
+726 
-737 LCHFHLFP
+737 

>member
-1 MLDFKVKRF
+1 MRRLFIF
-10 VGIIFHLILAQIC
+10 LFHLAWTQIV

-33 YGKDTLQLREV
+33 FGKDTLQLREV

-63 VKGTILEKLGFAK
+63 VKGTVLEKLGFAK

-116 QLKANQIDKITVITN
+116 QLKANQIDKITVVTN

-193 EKGKNTNSSKNVQNS
+193 EKGKDTNSSKNVQNS

-219 VKSTQHSNLIDGK
+219 MKSTQHSKLIDGK

-278 YKDIKLRDLEH
+278 YKDVKLRDLEH

-308 DLMWKKTREN
+308 DLMWKKTHEN
-318 QTVIEQTG
+318 QNVIEQTG

-512 QNQIITSY
+512 RNQIITSY
-520 TYYDDAKTIALLKKE
+520 TYYDDAKTIALLRKE
-535 NSKNSLSNLQ
+535 NSRNCLSNLQ

-589 VKFNNIFKFHNNYM
+589 VKFNNILKFHNNYM
-603 ATVNYS
+603 ATINFS

-635 SEKWN
+635 SKKWN

-662 MNDVYIEKAASVRAV
+662 MNDVYIERAASVRAV
-677 ECIVIKQNIKV
+677 EFIVRYKFNTV
-688 KGQGKRKWIDCNCLN
+688 KTKYKGKGAGKKEMDRL
-703 SIHSGICLSI
+703 
-713 DCRSSYTHINAAL
+713 
-726 CFNLIGFFPPF
+726 
-737 LCHFHLFP
+737 

>member
-1 MLDFKVKRF
+1 MKMLDFKVKRF

-33 YGKDTLQLREV
+33 FGKDTLQLREV

-63 VKGTILEKLGFAK
+63 VKGTVLEKLGFAK

-136 ASTVGSIIKITTI
+136 ASTIGSIIKITTI

-178 NYRADKFDVFGTFGF
+178 NYRIENLDVFGTFGF

-219 VKSTQHSNLIDGK
+219 MKSTQHSKLIDGK

-308 DLMWKKTREN
+308 DFMWKKTREN
-318 QTVIEQTG
+318 QNVMEQTG
-326 INQNFGIKDVGHA
+326 INQDFGIKDVGHA

-395 ETMQHLGNVTFR
+395 ETMQHLGNVTIR
-407 IGGRYEHVN
+407 IGGRYEYVN

-442 SLPIGKTMVQ
+442 SLPIGKAMVQ

-512 QNQIITSY
+512 RNQIITSY

-535 NSKNSLSNLQ
+535 NSRNSLSNLQ

-589 VKFNNIFKFHNNYM
+589 VKFNNIFKFHNSYM

-624 GQINLSLAKDL
+624 GQINLSMAKDL
-635 SEKWN
+635 SKKWN

-662 MNDVYIEKAASVRAV
+662 MNDVYIEKAATVRAV
-677 ECIVIKQNIKV
+677 ECIVRYKFNTV
-688 KGQGKRKWIDCNCLN
+688 KAKYKGKGAGKKEMDRL
-703 SIHSGICLSI
+703 
-713 DCRSSYTHINAAL
+713 
-726 CFNLIGFFPPF
+726 
-737 LCHFHLFP
+737 

>member
-1 MLDFKVKRF
+1 MKTVFCSLGLLMAAVPVFAQNTGKDSIVSTKALDDVVVSASNISR
-10 VGIIFHLILAQIC
+10 VGD
-23 LAQTGIANQN
+23 QN
-33 YGKDTLQLREV
+33 FGKDTLQLREV

-63 VKGTILEKLGFAK
+63 VKGTVLEKLGFAK

-178 NYRADKFDVFGTFGF
+178 NYRIENLDVFGTLGF

-219 VKSTQHSNLIDGK
+219 MKSTQHSKLIDGK

-308 DLMWKKTREN
+308 DLMWKKTHEN
-318 QTVIEQTG
+318 QNVIEQTG
-326 INQNFGIKDVGHA
+326 INQDFGIKDVGHA

-535 NSKNSLSNLQ
+535 NSRNSLSNLQ
-545 IMASFMPGFLWKC
+545 IMASC
-558 YYPVLACGVV
+558 
-568 SQFYKIDYRGN
+568 
-579 IKHVDNPLVV
+579 
-589 VKFNNIFKFHNNYM
+589 
-603 ATVNYS
+603 NYS
-609 WRSEGNSENIKMGSV
+609 
-624 GQINLSLAKDL
+624 AP
-635 SEKWN
+635 
-640 VKLSANDIF
+640 
-649 NTARKNTFTIFSG
+649 
-662 MNDVYIEKAASVRAV
+662 IEVPLWA
-677 ECIVIKQNIKV
+677 
-688 KGQGKRKWIDCNCLN
+688 
-703 SIHSGICLSI
+703 
-713 DCRSSYTHINAAL
+713 
-726 CFNLIGFFPPF
+726 
-737 LCHFHLFP
+737 